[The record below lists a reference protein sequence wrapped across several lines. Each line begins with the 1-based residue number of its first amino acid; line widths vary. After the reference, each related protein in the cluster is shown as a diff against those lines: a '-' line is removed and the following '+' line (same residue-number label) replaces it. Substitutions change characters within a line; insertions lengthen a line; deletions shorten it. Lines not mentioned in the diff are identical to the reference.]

1 MTSLLRATLTTA
13 LFLMLLGSGAAGA
26 SAADSPYQTGSSVGD
41 GFSVIPTGTRIYN
54 VNHHDPVNV
63 ECRELKDGS
72 RCSGYPFSH
81 PSLAEAA
88 LAPHGVIDEPTGKL
102 WVAAQAPGAA
112 QDLGFA
118 CIEVGRETK
127 VKPKTCG
134 WVKTGTGAFEN
145 DGSLGGSIHSGDEY
159 DRRLYSIDTRGSIH
173 CLDMAAAAACA
184 GQPYD
189 VGLPDSDK
197 AGTHLTRI
205 GDTSKFVARTNP
217 PGLLFGP
224 SSVICFDAATNA
236 VCAGWSGPATMGG
249 PAATVNGSVISA
261 QSGGSWDSFC
271 GIVAQN
277 TPFSNKDSGSLSITC
292 LKLADGSGEAV
303 PPGLDGTALTGGTT
317 GWQYG
322 VAGMAEADTYGS
334 RVYFVLTRFKSTT
347 ELDKNDRLVCYD
359 FATRAVCPGYP
370 SDFFGGDQSA
380 PQSKTYAVTADGAGC
395 VWTLGDPGIAVH
407 RKADSPK
414 ERCYPWSG
422 RPGDPT
428 PDNPTTTTTK
438 PNDSGVTIP
447 QSVGCFQ
454 NKLILTDVFP
464 SGKKT
469 RLIGVAPGA
478 AAGQKVSLI
487 SNWNGRTVA
496 TPTVRADLTFSAT
509 VALPPKK
516 LRLTNRARYF
526 AKYDSERSKVLKF
539 ARRMYTKSITQ
550 SGAKMTFKG
559 LVTKPL
565 DRPVRKVVVR
575 ASASCSTISKGK
587 IVATVKVNRKGEF
600 TAKFTPPAGLT
611 TVYLRA
617 ETRVRRYAKRKSTNR
632 TFTLI
637 RGVKTGS

>member
-1 MTSLLRATLTTA
+1 MTSLTRATLTTTA
-13 LFLMLLGSGAAGA
+13 VILTLLGIGASGA
-26 SAADSPYQTGSSVGD
+26 AADSPYQTGAPVGD
-41 GFSVIPTGTRIYN
+41 GFSVIPTATRIYN

-72 RCSGYPFSH
+72 RCSGYPFAH

-88 LAPHGVIDEPTGKL
+88 LAPHGSIDAQTGKL
-102 WVAAQAPGAA
+102 WVSAQAPGAA
-112 QDLGFA
+112 QDVGFA
-118 CIEVGRETK
+118 CVEVGNETK
-127 VKPKTCG
+127 AKPKTCG
-134 WVKTGTGAFEN
+134 FVKTGTGALPN
-145 DGSLGGSIHSGDEY
+145 DGSLGGSIHSGDDY
-159 DRRLYSIDTRGSIH
+159 GRKLYAIDTRGTIH
-173 CLDMAAAAACA
+173 CLDMATGAPCA

-205 GDTSKFVARTNP
+205 GDTSKFIARTNP
-217 PGLLFGP
+217 SGLLFGP

-236 VCAGWSGPATMGG
+236 VCAGWAGPATIGSG
-249 PAATVNGSVISA
+249 TTTVNGSVISA
-261 QSGGSWDSFC
+261 QTNGAWDSFC
-271 GIVAQN
+271 GFVSQN
-277 TPFSNKDSGSLSITC
+277 IPFANQGDSLTVQC
-292 LKLADGSGEAV
+292 LKLSDGSAETV
-303 PPGLDGTALTGGTT
+303 PPGLAGTALTGGQT

-322 VAGMAEADTYGS
+322 VAGMAEADTTGT
-334 RVYFVLTRFKSTT
+334 RVYFAMNRFKSTT

-359 FATRAVCPGYP
+359 YATKAVCPGYP
-370 SDFFGGDQSA
+370 NDFFGGDASA
-380 PQSKTYAVTADGAGC
+380 PMSKTYAVTADSTGC
-395 VWTLGDPGIAVH
+395 IWTLGDPGIAVH
-407 RKADSPK
+407 RKADSPT
-414 ERCYPWSG
+414 ELCYPWSG
-422 RPGDPT
+422 RPGAPT
-428 PDNPTTTTTK
+428 ADNPVTTTN
-438 PNDSGVTIP
+438 PGDNGATIP

-464 SGKKT
+464 NGKKT

-478 AAGQKVSLI
+478 AAGQRVTLV

-496 TPTVRADLTFSAT
+496 TPTVNPDLSFSAT

-516 LRLTNRARYF
+516 LRLTNKARYF

-550 SGAKMTFKG
+550 SGGKLTFKG

-565 DRPVRKVVVR
+565 DRPIRKVILR

-587 IVATVKVNRKGEF
+587 IVATVKVNKKGEF
-600 TAKFTPPAGLT
+600 KATFAPPAGLT
-611 TVYLRA
+611 TVYMRA

-637 RGVKTGS
+637 RGVKVGS